1 MGEAV
6 PVDHA
11 RRRAALD
18 ERLRRRGLGTW
29 MLVPGPSLAYLT
41 GLAVEQSER
50 LFLYAHF
57 ADGAALAVCPAFEAE
72 RVGAV
77 LGSVRLIPYR
87 DETGPGAAL
96 ARALSMLGTRAV
108 DVAAEF
114 GAMRLSERAAVEDV
128 VPRARWHDLS
138 GDLAALRQVKDA
150 EEIAHVAAAAAI
162 ARAAVRAGVDAL
174 RPGTKESEVRA
185 ACEAV
190 LASHDSFSPFRV
202 MVASGPRSADPHSG
216 TTSREIR
223 PGDACWVDL
232 GAVVAG
238 YCADV
243 TRTVVAPGPGDTEAR
258 AALEAVGSAQD
269 AALATVRPG
278 VTAAAVD
285 GAARSA
291 LAGRGLAARFTHRTG
306 HGLGLEVHE
315 HPHIVDGNEEPL
327 RPGMVFTVEPGVYV
341 PGAYGVRVEDDVLVT
356 DGGQRVLTGA
366 GA

>member
-1 MGEAV
+1 M
-6 PVDHA
+6 DHA

-41 GLAVEQSER
+41 GLAMEPSER
-50 LFLYAHF
+50 VFLYVHLP
-57 ADGAALAVCPAFEAE
+57 DGAALAVCPAFEAE
-72 RVGAV
+72 RVRAA
-77 LGSVRLIPYR
+77 LGPIRLVPYR

-96 ARALSMLGTRAV
+96 ARALSVLGTRSV

-114 GAMRLSERAAVEDV
+114 GAMRLFERTAVEDV
-128 VPRARWHDLS
+128 VPRARWHDL
-138 GDLAALRQVKDA
+138 GGEVAALRQVKDV
-150 EEIAHVAAAAAI
+150 EEVAHVAAAAVI
-162 ARAAVRAGVDAL
+162 ARAAVLAGVDAM
-174 RPGTKESEVRA
+174 RPGATESELRA

-216 TTSREIR
+216 ATTREIR
-223 PGDACWVDL
+223 PGDACWIDL

-238 YCADV
+238 YCADI
-243 TRTVVAPGPGDTEAR
+243 TRTVVLPGPGDAGAR
-258 AALEAVGSAQD
+258 AALEAVGSAQEV
-269 AALATVRPG
+269 AIATVQPG
-278 VTAAAVD
+278 TTAAAVD

-315 HPHIVDGNEEPL
+315 HPHVVDGNEEPL
-327 RPGMVFTVEPGVYV
+327 RPGMVFTVEPGVYL
-341 PGAYGVRVEDDVLVT
+341 PGEYGVRVEDDVLVT
-356 DGGQRVLTGA
+356 AGGHRVLTGA
-366 GA
+366 GE